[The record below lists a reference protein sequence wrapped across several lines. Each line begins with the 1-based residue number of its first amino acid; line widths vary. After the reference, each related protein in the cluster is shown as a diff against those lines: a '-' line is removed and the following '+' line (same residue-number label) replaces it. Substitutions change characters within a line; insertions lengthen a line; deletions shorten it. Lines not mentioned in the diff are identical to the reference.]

1 MHLNFDLVMII
12 YKICFLQRGGLIEGY
27 ADCNVQSEWFALAVE
42 KKKKRLFSL

>member
-27 ADCNVQSEWFALAVE
+27 ADCNVQSEWFALE
-42 KKKKRLFSL
+42 KRDCFLYDVDG